1 MRSAPILATA
11 ALAAS
16 LLTAGS
22 AAAAVGDAKVLG
34 PLYVEPAAAANA
46 ATPSTAGGCAV
57 QIELTDPRRDPQIVG
72 AFGVALRAPDDRE
85 AWLRSV
91 FDVGL
96 KARGFAPSFA
106 PAGGPMDPAVVTAR
120 IRIQVIWIS
129 TQQLNKVGSVVLRG
143 VLAAPGAPAGPEAVY
158 RGDKTGVNMWG
169 STKEFNEHANV
180 VFALALDDLAEDL
193 RALCAAPPTASAALA
208 RVPVQS

>member
-1 MRSAPILATA
+1 MRSAPIFA
-11 ALAAS
+11 AAILAAS
-16 LLTAGS
+16 LLTVGS
-22 AAAAVGDAKVLG
+22 ATAAVGDAKLLG
-34 PLYVEPAAAANA
+34 PLYVEPAAAADA
-46 ATPSTAGGCAV
+46 ARPSTAGGCAV

-96 KARGFAPSFA
+96 KARGFTPSFA
-106 PAGGPMDPAVVTAR
+106 PVGGPPDPTVVTAR

-143 VLAAPGAPAGPEAVY
+143 VLAAPGAPAGPEAVF

-169 STKEFNEHANV
+169 STKEFNDHANA

-193 RALCAAPPTASAALA
+193 RALCAVPPTAGAASARAPG
-208 RVPVQS
+208 R

>member
-1 MRSAPILATA
+1 MRSAPIFA
-11 ALAAS
+11 AAILAAS
-16 LLTAGS
+16 LLTVGS
-22 AAAAVGDAKVLG
+22 ATAAVGDAKLLG
-34 PLYVEPAAAANA
+34 PLYVEPAAAADA
-46 ATPSTAGGCAV
+46 ARPSTAGGCAV

-96 KARGFAPSFA
+96 KARGFTPSFA
-106 PAGGPMDPAVVTAR
+106 PAGGPLDPTVVTAR
-120 IRIQVIWIS
+120 IRIQAIWIS
-129 TQQLNKVGSVVLRG
+129 TQQMNKVGSVVLRG
-143 VLAAPGAPAGPEAVY
+143 VLAGPGAPAGPEAVY

-169 STKEFNEHANV
+169 SAKEFNDHANA

-193 RALCAAPPTASAALA
+193 RALCAVPATASAALA
-208 RVPVQS
+208 RVPSQS

>member
-22 AAAAVGDAKVLG
+22 AAAAVGDAKPLG
-34 PLYVEPAAAANA
+34 PLYVEPAA

-72 AFGVALRAPDDRE
+72 AFGVAIRAPDDRE

-96 KARGFAPSFA
+96 KARGFTPSFA
-106 PAGGPMDPAVVTAR
+106 PAGGPPDPAMVTAR

-129 TQQLNKVGSVVLRG
+129 TQQMNKVGSVVLRG
-143 VLAAPGAPAGPEAVY
+143 VLAAPGAPPGPEAVY
-158 RGDKTGVNMWG
+158 RGDKTAVNMWG
-169 STKEFNEHANV
+169 STKEFNDHANA

-193 RALCAAPPTASAALA
+193 RPLCAVSPTPSAT
-208 RVPVQS
+208 

>member
-22 AAAAVGDAKVLG
+22 AAAAVGDAKLLG

-46 ATPSTAGGCAV
+46 AAPATAGGCAV

-72 AFGVALRAPDDRE
+72 AFGVALRAPDDRL

-96 KARGFAPSFA
+96 KARGFTPGFA
-106 PAGGPMDPAVVTAR
+106 PAGGPPDPALVTAR

-129 TQQLNKVGSVVLRG
+129 ALQMNKVGSVVLRG
-143 VLAAPGAPAGPEAVY
+143 VLAAPGAPPGPEAVY
-158 RGDKTGVNMWG
+158 RGDKTAVNMWG
-169 STKEFNEHANV
+169 STKEFNDHANA

-193 RALCAAPPTASAALA
+193 RPLCAAPPAATAALA
-208 RVPVQS
+208 PAPGR

>member
-11 ALAAS
+11 ALAAC
-16 LLTAGS
+16 LLTAGA
-22 AAAAVGDAKVLG
+22 AAAAVGDARLLG

-46 ATPSTAGGCAV
+46 ATPSTAGVCAV

-72 AFGVALRAPDDRE
+72 AFGVAFRAPDDRL

-96 KARGFAPSFA
+96 KARGFTPGFA
-106 PAGGPMDPAVVTAR
+106 PAGGPPDPAGVTAR

-129 TQQLNKVGSVVLRG
+129 
-143 VLAAPGAPAGPEAVY
+143 
-158 RGDKTGVNMWG
+158 
-169 STKEFNEHANV
+169 
-180 VFALALDDLAEDL
+180 AL
-193 RALCAAPPTASAALA
+193 
-208 RVPVQS
+208 

>member
-1 MRSAPILATA
+1 MRSAPIFA
-11 ALAAS
+11 AAILAAS
-16 LLTAGS
+16 LLTVGS
-22 AAAAVGDAKVLG
+22 ATAAVGDAKLLG
-34 PLYVEPAAAANA
+34 PLYVEPAAAADA
-46 ATPSTAGGCAV
+46 ARPSTAGGCAV

-96 KARGFAPSFA
+96 KARGFTPSFA
-106 PAGGPMDPAVVTAR
+106 PAGGPLDPAVVTAR

-129 TQQLNKVGSVVLRG
+129 TQQMNKVGSVVLRG

-169 STKEFNEHANV
+169 SAKEFNDHANA
-180 VFALALDDLAEDL
+180 VFALALNDLAEDL
-193 RALCAAPPTASAALA
+193 RPLCAVPPTASAA
-208 RVPVQS
+208 

>member
-22 AAAAVGDAKVLG
+22 AAAAVGDAKLLG
-34 PLYVEPAAAANA
+34 PLYVEPAATAKAAV
-46 ATPSTAGGCAV
+46 PSAAGGCSV

-91 FDVGL
+91 FEVGL
-96 KARGFAPSFA
+96 KARGFTPGFA
-106 PAGGPMDPAVVTAR
+106 PAGGPPDPAAVTAR
-120 IRIQVIWIS
+120 LRIQVIWI
-129 TQQLNKVGSVVLRG
+129 TNQQMNKVGSVVLRG
-143 VLAAPGAPAGPEAVY
+143 VLAAPGAPPGPEAVY
-158 RGDKTGVNMWG
+158 RGDKTAVNMWG
-169 STKEFNEHANV
+169 TTKEFNDHANA

-193 RALCAAPPTASAALA
+193 RPLCAAPPPARAALA
-208 RVPVQS
+208 PAPSR

>member
-1 MRSAPILATA
+1 MRSTHLFGA
-11 ALAAS
+11 ALLAAS
-16 LLTAGS
+16 LLTVGS
-22 AAAAVGDAKVLG
+22 ATAAVGEAKLLG
-34 PLYVEPAAAANA
+34 PLYVEPSVAADAAR
-46 ATPSTAGGCAV
+46 PSTAGGCAV

-72 AFGVALRAPDDRE
+72 AFGVAIRAPDDRE

-106 PAGGPMDPAVVTAR
+106 PTGSPPDPAMVTAR
-120 IRIQVIWIS
+120 IRIQVIWMS
-129 TQQLNKVGSVVLRG
+129 TLQMNKVGSVVLRG

-158 RGDKTGVNMWG
+158 RGDKTALNMWG
-169 STKEFNEHANV
+169 STKEFNEHANA

-193 RALCAAPPTASAALA
+193 RPLCAAAA
-208 RVPVQS
+208 

>member
-1 MRSAPILATA
+1 MRSARLFGA
-11 ALAAS
+11 AILAAS
-16 LLTAGS
+16 LLTVGS
-22 AAAAVGDAKVLG
+22 ATAAVGDAKLLG
-34 PLYVEPAAAANA
+34 PLYVEPAAAADA
-46 ATPSTAGGCAV
+46 ARPSTAGGCAV

-96 KARGFAPSFA
+96 KARGFTPSFA
-106 PAGGPMDPAVVTAR
+106 PAGGPLDPAVVTAR

-129 TQQLNKVGSVVLRG
+129 TQQMNKVGSVVLRG

-169 STKEFNEHANV
+169 STKEFNDHANA

>member
-1 MRSAPILATA
+1 MRSTSIFAAAILAV
-11 ALAAS
+11 S
-16 LLTAGS
+16 LLTAGP
-22 AAAAVGDAKVLG
+22 AASAVGEPKLLG
-34 PLYVEPAAAANA
+34 PLYVEPAVAADA
-46 ATPSTAGGCAV
+46 ARPSTAGGCAV

-96 KARGFAPSFA
+96 KARGFTPSFA
-106 PAGGPMDPAVVTAR
+106 PAGGPLDPAVVTAR

-129 TQQLNKVGSVVLRG
+129 TQQLNKVGSVVWRG
-143 VLAAPGAPAGPEAVY
+143 VLAAPGAPAGPEQVY

-169 STKEFNEHANV
+169 SAKEFNEHANA

-193 RALCAAPPTASAALA
+193 RALCAAQPPASAA
-208 RVPVQS
+208 

>member
-1 MRSAPILATA
+1 MRNAPILATA

-22 AAAAVGDAKVLG
+22 AAAAVGDAKLLG

-96 KARGFAPSFA
+96 KARGFTPSFA
-106 PAGGPMDPAVVTAR
+106 PAGGPPDPAVVTVR

-129 TQQLNKVGSVVLRG
+129 TQQMNKVGSVVLRG
-143 VLAAPGAPAGPEAVY
+143 VLAAPGAPPRPEAVY
-158 RGDKTGVNMWG
+158 RGDKTAVNMWG
-169 STKEFNEHANV
+169 STKEFNDHANA

-193 RALCAAPPTASAALA
+193 RPLCAASPPARAALA
-208 RVPVQS
+208 PAPGR

>member
-1 MRSAPILATA
+1 MRSAPILAAA

-16 LLTAGS
+16 LLTVGS
-22 AAAAVGDAKVLG
+22 AAAAAVGDAKLLG
-34 PLYVEPAAAANA
+34 PLYVEPAAAADA
-46 ATPSTAGGCAV
+46 ATPSTASSCAV
-57 QIELTDPRRDPQIVG
+57 QVELTDPRRDPQIVG

-96 KARGFAPSFA
+96 KARGFTPSFA
-106 PAGGPMDPAVVTAR
+106 PAGGPLDPAVVTAR

-129 TQQLNKVGSVVLRG
+129 AQQMNKVGSVVLRG
-143 VLAAPGAPAGPEAVY
+143 VLAAPGAPPGPEAVY
-158 RGDKTGVNMWG
+158 RGDKTAVNMWG
-169 STKEFNEHANV
+169 STKEFNDHANA

-193 RALCAAPPTASAALA
+193 RPLCAAPPPARAALA
-208 RVPVQS
+208 RAPSR

>member
-1 MRSAPILATA
+1 
-11 ALAAS
+11 
-16 LLTAGS
+16 
-22 AAAAVGDAKVLG
+22 
-34 PLYVEPAAAANA
+34 
-46 ATPSTAGGCAV
+46 
-57 QIELTDPRRDPQIVG
+57 
-72 AFGVALRAPDDRE
+72 
-85 AWLRSV
+85 V

-96 KARGFAPSFA
+96 KARGFTPSFA

-143 VLAAPGAPAGPEAVY
+143 VLAAPGASAGPEAVY

-169 STKEFNEHANV
+169 STKEFNDHANV

-193 RALCAAPPTASAALA
+193 RALCAAPPTTSAA
-208 RVPVQS
+208 

>member
-1 MRSAPILATA
+1 MRSAPVFA
-11 ALAAS
+11 AAMLAAS
-16 LLTAGS
+16 LLTVG
-22 AAAAVGDAKVLG
+22 AATAAIGDAKVLG
-34 PLYVEPAAAANA
+34 PLYVEPAAAADA
-46 ATPSTAGGCAV
+46 ARPSTAGGCAV
-57 QIELTDPRRDPQIVG
+57 QIALTDSRRDPQIVG

-96 KARGFAPSFA
+96 KARGFTPSFA
-106 PAGGPMDPAVVTAR
+106 PAGGPTDPAVVTAS
-120 IRIQVIWIS
+120 IRIQAIWI
-129 TQQLNKVGSVVLRG
+129 TNQQMNKVGSVVLRG

-169 STKEFNEHANV
+169 STKEFNDHANA

-193 RALCAAPPTASAALA
+193 RALCAVTPSPSAAQA
-208 RVPVQS
+208 SVPVQS